1 MSRISI
7 FWSVFPNCTDILFS
21 TAIVLSILYLS
32 VLQGLLSS
40 HGHAVISVQK
50 DFIPDT
56 GDCSQLLFWT
66 GIWAH
71 SRFTVRHLKQ
81 FFPPSLL
88 HPLMTLL
95 LGSTSGQM
103 SSQTSGR
110 DCKGTLSWQQ
120 NCGALMNHLFL
131 KLVYV
136 GLFIPNVQLQHKFG
150 IHCNPAENL
159 YLDHAVSNS
168 TPDPKHRNVS
178 FT

>member
-21 TAIVLSILYLS
+21 IAIVLSILYLS

-40 HGHAVISVQK
+40 HAGAVMSIQK

-56 GDCSQLLFWT
+56 EECSQLLFWT

-71 SRFTVRHLKQ
+71 SRFTVRHLNQ
-81 FFPPSLL
+81 FVPPSLL
-88 HPLMTLL
+88 HPHVTLL
-95 LGSTSGQM
+95 LGSTSGKM
-103 SSQTSGR
+103 SSKTSGR

-120 NCGALMNHLFL
+120 NFHALMNHLFL
-131 KLVYV
+131 KSVYL
-136 GLFIPNVQLQHKFG
+136 GLFIPNVQLKYKFG

-159 YLDHAVSNS
+159 YLNHAVSNS
-168 TPDPKHRNVS
+168 TPDPKCCNVS